1 MADDPPRPPLGHVPD
16 QSDDPI
22 VWDPAQRRF
31 VPRSERIADAIP
43 APPPDRRRFFVGP
56 EAVGRML
63 PPQPGTPPR
72 ATALAVA
79 PNEVTAAPVA
89 PRRVAVPEPA
99 APATAAVVTPAP
111 PRAPVRPMPV
121 PRPKPVPAP
130 APAEARPAPKRR
142 RRRLFPRHPKL
153 RWLLLLLPL
162 LPLLLAVGGLLYAN
176 AKFNELH
183 RVPVGALM
191 DSGGSG
197 ENILIVGSDS
207 REVDIAENAAITGD
221 ATNPAPPGQRS
232 DTMMILRLDSAGSR
246 MLSVPRDLI
255 VTIAETGQTTRVNAA
270 YNVDLGGGPARLI
283 KTIKENLG
291 IPINRYMEVDFATF
305 AGVVDSVGG
314 ITIDFP
320 NPAYDTG
327 SGLDVTQSGPVKLN
341 GEQALAYV
349 RSRHYT
355 EVINGKE
362 IEEPTADLGRIKRQQ
377 AFFTAVL
384 GKVGRSR
391 NPITLL
397 DVGGQVVKG
406 LRVDDKLGLWDA
418 IQLAWDLK
426 GLHPES
432 IELPTTLNRD
442 HATLTLKEPDA
453 DGVLAT
459 FR

>member
-1 MADDPPRPPLGHVPD
+1 MADDPPPPLGHVPD

-31 VPRSERIADAIP
+31 VPRSERLSDATP
-43 APPPDRRRFFVGP
+43 APPADKRRFFVGP
-56 EAVGRML
+56 DAVGRAL
-63 PPQPGTPPR
+63 PPQPGTPPG
-72 ATALAVA
+72 AVAVAVA
-79 PNEVTAAPVA
+79 PIAPERVVVPDAAAPV
-89 PRRVAVPEPA
+89 PA
-99 APATAAVVTPAP
+99 AVITSPP

-121 PRPKPVPAP
+121 PRPKPAPKP
-130 APAEARPAPKRR
+130 APAETRPSKKR

-191 DSGGSG
+191 DGGGSG

-207 REVDIAENAAITGD
+207 RAVEVADNAAITGD
-221 ATNPAPPGQRS
+221 ASNPAPPGQRS
-232 DTMMILRLDSAGSR
+232 DTMMILRLDGSGSR

-255 VTIAETGQTTRVNAA
+255 VTIAESGEKTRVNAA

-283 KTIKENLG
+283 KTIKQNLG
-291 IPINRYMEVDFATF
+291 IPIHRYMEVDFATF
-305 AGVVDSVGG
+305 AGVVDSIGG

-327 SGLDVTQSGPVKLN
+327 SGLDVPQSGAVKLN

-391 NPITLL
+391 NPFTLL
-397 DVGGQVVKG
+397 DVGGKVVKG

-418 IQLAWDLK
+418 MQLAWDLK

-432 IELPTTLNRD
+432 VELPTTLNRD